1 MGRCILI
8 KMLIKNKKSQ
18 VWGLDLI
25 IASIIFM
32 AGIIVFYL
40 YAINFSTEAEESLD
54 TLFNDGNFISNVLLS
69 EGVPAG
75 WSGSNVSS
83 PGLVSQS
90 KINETKLEGFYS
102 LVGSDYQKSK
112 RMLNT
117 KFDFYVYFTE
127 KMSINSSIID
137 GIGKSGVNRTNIL
150 ESESLQNIV
159 KIERFTI
166 YNNKPTQLNVYVWN

>member
-1 MGRCILI
+1 
-8 KMLIKNKKSQ
+8 MLVKNKKYKKSQ

-40 YAINFSTEAEESLD
+40 YAINFSIEAEESLD
-54 TLFNDGNFISNVLLS
+54 ALFNDGNFISNVMLS

-75 WSGSNVSS
+75 WSEGNVSS
-83 PGLVSQS
+83 PGLVSQN
-90 KINETKLEGFYS
+90 KINQTKLERFYS
-102 LVGSDYQKSK
+102 LVSSDYQKSK
-112 RMLNT
+112 IMLNT
-117 KFDFYVYFTE
+117 KFDFYIYFTGQ
-127 KMSINSSIID
+127 MSINSSIID

-150 ESESLQNIV
+150 EAESLQNIV